1 MEKVSIAVGPPFLWL
16 ALLGGLVL
24 LVLAFWQ
31 WGRRRGDPGSGRY
44 LAWGVAAALVLLG
57 VSLVLQAQAGL
68 EISRLRTEAEAPVR
82 ALVNELDRRLQERP
96 DLNTF
101 QGLIDERVKKPEVRE
116 VLQWLVVF
124 DAEAGLNPP
133 VQAAYPR
140 ELVGRGVREVVGAP
154 FVSYPEM
161 AAPFTFQPGM
171 EIALPAGDRDAGR
184 VLGSGVRVDGRFL
197 MVQARLRPVASPA
210 ILAARGRE
218 ATAGRA
224 ARGFFLAY
232 WLLLATWVYLDARR
246 RGDNALGWGLLTL
259 LTNAVGWLVYL
270 LSRGRLANCPV
281 CGLRLETTYLACP
294 RCGTRLGTACRSCNR
309 KLEDWWQYC
318 PDCGTRREED

>member
-68 EISRLRTEAEAPVR
+68 EISRLRTEAEAPAR
-82 ALVNELDRRLQERP
+82 DLVAELAQRLQRGEDP
-96 DLNTF
+96 AGL
-101 QGLIDERVKKPEVRE
+101 QGLISVRTE
-116 VLQWLVVF
+116 QQQVRDALQWLIVF
-124 DAEAGLNPP
+124 DNPASP
-133 VQAAYPR
+133 DSLILAAYPR
-140 ELVGRGVREVVGAP
+140 TLVGC
-154 FVSYPEM
+154 
-161 AAPFTFQPGM
+161 AAHKVTGTLLIPPLPQVAVTFQDGEGEASRGLLWSVPVGDSLLT
-171 EIALPAGDRDAGR
+171 IQAL
-184 VLGSGVRVDGRFL
+184 
-197 MVQARLRPVASPA
+197 LRPVTTPA
-210 ILAARGRE
+210 LLAARERE
-218 ATAGRA
+218 AAAGQA

-232 WLLLATWVYLDARR
+232 WLLLAAWVYLDARR

-270 LSRGRLANCPV
+270 LSRGRLANCPA